1 MDIGKLKEKL
11 ERITD
16 PRRQWGNLRHN
27 LEDILVIALATLL
40 CDGEDFQDRETFGQE
55 RERELK
61 KFLELPHGIPDE
73 STFFRVFKRVRPEE
87 LAGNLYEWLSGARE
101 GTFTAVNIGG
111 KTIRGSGNTEH
122 SALHVVSAWAGE
134 EELILGQIAV
144 DEKSNEIKAIPKLLE
159 LLDTKGAV
167 VTIDASD

>member
-1 MDIGKLKEKL
+1 
-11 ERITD
+11 
-16 PRRQWGNLRHN
+16 LRHN

-55 RERELK
+55 REGELK

-73 STFFRVFKRVRPEE
+73 SPFFRVFRRVKSEG
-87 LAGNLYEWLSGARE
+87 LTGNLYEWIAEARE
-101 GTFTAVNIGG
+101 GTFTAVNIDG

-134 EELILGQIAV
+134 EELILGQMAV
-144 DEKSNEIKAIPKLLE
+144 DEKSNEIRGIPKLLA
-159 LLDTKGAV
+159 LLNIKDAMV
-167 VTIDASD
+167 RIDASD